1 VQNHP
6 RAVRAFMFSL
16 SALGLVHAAGCAR
29 QSFGVEVPHGYSGF
43 VHIFCGPTV
52 GFPSQPVRV
61 NSLGAADASSCPG
74 RDAGVKVI
82 RDGQTANVTDV
93 SWERNIDGSPV
104 ALSFNVK

>member
-1 VQNHP
+1 VLNHR
-6 RAVRAFMFSL
+6 RAIRAFAFTVP
-16 SALGLVHAAGCAR
+16 ALGLLLSVGCAR
-29 QSFGVEVPHGYSGF
+29 KSFGVEVPHGYTGF

-61 NSLGAADASSCPG
+61 NSLGAADAPSCPG
-74 RDAGVKVI
+74 RDAGVKVT
-82 RDGQTANVTDV
+82 RDGKIAGVTDV